1 MESLTF
7 LGFSEDKPKTV
18 LTPAVMSSLPLGIND
33 GPLANLNNAIT
44 WQKASSAR
52 RVNEFDVCPLI
63 AMMVNIIADLAE
75 EQPLGLKDPVRFFQ
89 EWWKRMRK
97 RIVVLFRRPD
107 NKSESPIK
115 ILSFVLS
122 LVWNMGRIVNDY
134 VKAAGFEW

>member
-1 MESLTF
+1 M
-7 LGFSEDKPKTV
+7 

-33 GPLANLNNAIT
+33 GTLANLNNAIT

-63 AMMVNIIADLAE
+63 AMMVNIIADLAK
-75 EQPLGLKDPVRFFQ
+75 EQPLGLKGPVRFFQ